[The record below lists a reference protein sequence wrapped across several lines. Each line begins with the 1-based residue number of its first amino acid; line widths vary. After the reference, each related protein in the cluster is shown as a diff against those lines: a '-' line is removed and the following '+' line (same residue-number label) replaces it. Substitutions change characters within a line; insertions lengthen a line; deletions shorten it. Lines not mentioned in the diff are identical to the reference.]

1 MYLID
6 TNICIYAMKNTY
18 PNLSRKLFQI
28 SPDEILVSSITVGE
42 LEYGCAK
49 SNWGERSRSVM
60 NLFLSTYRILPFDEE
75 DAKMFGRLRA
85 EMEKKGAPI
94 GTYDILLAGQAL
106 SKGLTFVTHNTREF
120 NRVPTLQIEDWV
132 I

>member
-1 MYLID
+1 
-6 TNICIYAMKNTY
+6 MKNTY

-28 SPDEILVSSITVGE
+28 SPNEILVSSITVGE

-49 SNWGERSRSVM
+49 CNWGERSRSVM

-85 EMEKKGAPI
+85 ALAKKGSPI
-94 GTYDILLAGQAL
+94 GPYDIQLAGQAL
-106 SKGLTFVTHNTREF
+106 SKGLIFVTHNTREF
-120 NRVPTLQIEDWV
+120 NRIPNLQVEDWA